1 MNFKEMVD
9 YDVNNILFNLSEL
22 ASLHRINNKDNVVV
36 IVDNYK
42 LSELKSKAQYS
53 NEISTAELL
62 FYIRET
68 DLGYMPTK
76 DNIIMFDNDI
86 YRVLSSSKFGSV
98 LEIILEANV

>member
-42 LSELKSKAQYS
+42 LSELKSKAQY
-53 NEISTAELL
+53 
-62 FYIRET
+62 Y
-68 DLGYMPTK
+68 Y
-76 DNIIMFDNDI
+76 
-86 YRVLSSSKFGSV
+86 V
-98 LEIILEANV
+98 